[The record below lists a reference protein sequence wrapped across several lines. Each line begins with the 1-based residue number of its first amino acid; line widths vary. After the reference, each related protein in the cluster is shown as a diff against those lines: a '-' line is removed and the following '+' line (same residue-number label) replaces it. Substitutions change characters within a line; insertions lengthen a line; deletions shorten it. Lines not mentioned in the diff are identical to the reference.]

1 MAPPSPQIGH
11 LFDIPT
17 RFMRSAQLERDFY
30 DPAALDTYI
39 VTPAVAESFRRLVEG
54 VRPGSARRAW
64 RVTGDYGVGKSSF
77 ALVAAQ
83 LLWDPATP
91 TAARICREL
100 GWSPAADQTPL
111 WPVLITGAREDLA
124 RALARGLAAA
134 LDRRRPTRGRASA
147 ALQDLIARAQA
158 LQAESDAAGVEAL
171 LEDIRAEAGR
181 AGTGVLLVVDELG
194 KLLEHAAGEV
204 GREDV
209 FLLQR
214 IAELAMRSGAQPL
227 LFVGL
232 LHQGFQAYAEQLPP
246 SVRHEWDKV
255 AGRFD
260 ELVFDQPLAHT
271 AALVGGALG
280 VRTAGL
286 APAVLDA
293 ARKAAK
299 ATAGMGWLAGA
310 TTSANTLDAAPLYPL
325 HPAVLPPL
333 VRFFAR
339 YGQHERSLF
348 GFLLASEPFGVQRFA
363 GQAPGAATWY
373 SLAELYDYVRANFGH
388 RLAGAQN
395 HWLRITATVDGAQD
409 LQPLEW
415 RVLKAIGLLNLLDA
429 DDLAP
434 TDTALRAAFS
444 FAPAVAVDRALQDLT
459 ARGLLFR
466 RGVAGGY
473 RLWPNSSVNL
483 HTAFEAAERALGPV
497 GSVSEHLERTLDAS
511 PVLARRH
518 YVRRG
523 TMRFF
528 DVRYARLDTLAKAA
542 DTPASGDGVVLI
554 GLADTPAE
562 QAALIARAGESA
574 FALRADL
581 VIGVLKPL
589 GALSGNVRDLRCWQW
604 VADNTPELGHD
615 PYAAAEVSRQ
625 IARARRGLSEGLAG
639 LSGLRQK
646 AQQDVAW
653 MYKGAAWDLP
663 HGLSRG
669 LSDLCDKLF
678 YKAPR
683 IANEL
688 LNRNVLSSP
697 AAAARMRLLEGLF
710 KSVEAPYLGIDP
722 VKAPPEKSMYL
733 SVIRKGGLHLEV
745 DGGHVLKLPGPGD
758 ADPLNL
764 APALG
769 EILTLLETRA
779 GRRVE
784 VSEILALLK
793 GRPYGVRDGVAPL
806 LLALVLKAR
815 GHEIAVYENGTFR
828 ATFGDADFM
837 RLTKAPG
844 AFALQHY
851 KIEGVRFEVF
861 ARLAALFA
869 APSADRP
876 AELLDVVGALCRFAA
891 GLPDYTRKAGGLS
904 PLAAGVRDV
913 LLSARE
919 PAPMLF
925 QDLPQAC
932 GLAPFALDEPFEPAR
947 VEAFVEAL
955 EAAVAELRGAY
966 AALLARL
973 TAAAADAVGYGGKPF
988 DRAHLA
994 KRAARVSL
1002 TARVP
1007 RLRTFAMR
1015 LRDPGPSED
1024 AWVEALASF
1033 VLAKPPSRWGASDE
1047 AHCVEELVELGELF
1061 ANVESAAFTKSEIES
1076 DQTAVQINL
1085 TRGDGEKLSHVV
1097 HADPLDGAHAAQFAE
1112 LDALL
1117 PRGREVRVQ
1126 FLMQLLWRELDA
1138 GAKKAPRAE
1147 PIDRAAQGE
1156 AG

>member
-1 MAPPSPQIGH
+1 MPPAAPIAD
-11 LFDIPT
+11 LFDIPS

-30 DPAALDTYI
+30 DPTALETYI
-39 VTPAVAESFRRLVEG
+39 VTPAVAESFRRLAGG
-54 VRPGSARRAW
+54 VCEGSARRAW

-83 LLWDPATP
+83 LLWDAATP
-91 TAARICREL
+91 TAARICGEL
-100 GWSPAADQTPL
+100 GWSPDPDHKPL
-111 WPVLITGAREDLA
+111 WPILITGAREDLS
-124 RALARGLAAA
+124 RALARGFAAA
-134 LDRRRPTRGRASA
+134 LERRRPARGRAGS
-147 ALQDLIARAQA
+147 ALQALIARAYD
-158 LQAESDAAGVEAL
+158 LQVSGDPAGVEAL
-171 LEDIRAEAGR
+171 LEDIRAEAAR

-194 KLLEHAAGEV
+194 KLLEHAAGEI

-214 IAELAMRSGAQPL
+214 IAELAMRSGANPL

-280 VRTAGL
+280 VRTESL
-286 APAVLDA
+286 AAAVRDA

-310 TTSANTLDAAPLYPL
+310 TSSASTLDAAPLYPL
-325 HPAVLPPL
+325 HPSVLPPL

-363 GQAPGAATWY
+363 EQPPGAATWY
-373 SLAELYDYVRANFGH
+373 GLSELYDYVRANFGH

-395 HWLRITATVDGAQD
+395 HWLRITATVDTAQD

-415 RVLKAIGLLNLLDA
+415 RVLKAIALLNLLDA
-429 DDLAP
+429 DDLSP
-434 TDTALRAAFS
+434 TDAALRAAFS
-444 FAPAVAVDRALQDLT
+444 FAPASAVDRAVQDLT

-466 RGVAGGY
+466 RGAAGGY

-483 HTAFEAAERALGPV
+483 HSAFEDAERAVGLV
-497 GSVSEHLERTLDAS
+497 GSVSAHLERTLEAP

-518 YVRRG
+518 HVRRG

-528 DVRYARLDTLAKAA
+528 DVRYARLDNLAQAA
-542 DTPASGDGVVLI
+542 AAPASGDGVVLI
-554 GLADTPAE
+554 GLADTAAE
-562 QAALIARAGESA
+562 RAELIARAGEA
-574 FALRADL
+574 ALAVRPDL
-581 VIGVLKPL
+581 VIGILKPL
-589 GALSGNVRDLRCWQW
+589 GALSGAVRDLRCWQW
-604 VADNTPELGHD
+604 VADNIPELGHD

-625 IARARRGLSEGLAG
+625 MARARRTLSEGLAS

-646 AQQDVAW
+646 AQPDVVW
-653 MYKGAAWDLP
+653 LHRGAAWDLP

-669 LSDLCDKLF
+669 LSDLCDTLF
-678 YKAPR
+678 DRAPR

-710 KSVEAPYLGIDP
+710 QAVERPYFGIDP

-733 SVIRKGGLHLEV
+733 SVVRKGELHPEA
-745 DGGHVLKLPGPGD
+745 DGGHVLKLPRPGD
-758 ADPLNL
+758 QDPLNL
-764 APALG
+764 APALDA
-769 EILTLLETRA
+769 ILDLLEARA

-784 VSEILALLK
+784 VSEIFALLK
-793 GRPYGVRDGVAPL
+793 SRPFGVRDGVAPL

-828 ATFGDADFM
+828 ATFRDADFM
-837 RLTKAPG
+837 RLIKAPT

-861 ARLAALFA
+861 ARVAALFA
-869 APSADRP
+869 APATDRP

-891 GLPDYTRKAGGLS
+891 ALPEYTRKAGALS
-904 PLAAGVRDV
+904 RCTARVRDV

-919 PAPMLF
+919 PGPMLF

-932 GLAPFALDEPFEPAR
+932 GLTPFALDEPFEPAR
-947 VEAFVEAL
+947 VECFVEAL
-955 EAAVAELRGAY
+955 EEAVAELRGAY

-973 TAAAADAVGYGGKPF
+973 TAAAAEAVGYGGKAF

-1002 TARVP
+1002 TARAP

-1033 VLAKPPSRWGASDE
+1033 VLAKPPSRWGAADE
-1047 AHCVEELVELGELF
+1047 PHCLEELVELGELF
-1061 ANVESAAFTKSEIES
+1061 KNVESAAFTRSDIES
-1076 DQTAVQINL
+1076 DETAVQINL

-1097 HADPLDGAHAAQFAE
+1097 HADPLDDAHAAAFAE

-1126 FLMQLLWRELDA
+1126 FLMQLLWRELEV
-1138 GAKKAPRAE
+1138 GKPKAAE
-1147 PIDRAAQGE
+1147 AERSDRAAQGE